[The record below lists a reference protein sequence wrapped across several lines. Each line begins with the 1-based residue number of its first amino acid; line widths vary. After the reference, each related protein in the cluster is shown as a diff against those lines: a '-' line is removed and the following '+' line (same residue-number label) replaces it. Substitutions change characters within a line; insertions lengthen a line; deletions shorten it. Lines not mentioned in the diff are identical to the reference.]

1 MIMNVEEHVSLSIN
15 GRQFDLVWDG
25 PDFQGHACYKCA
37 LLGNVCKASRND
49 SLLALCCNLVAEPET
64 YFIERKPEFRPKGI
78 NEQEILVTALAEY
91 KKQVEAFGNTAR
103 ASKVQ
108 EMLDRI

>member
-1 MIMNVEEHVSLSIN
+1 MIMNVEEHVSLTIN

-25 PDFQGHACYKCA
+25 PDFEGHACHKCA

-49 SLLALCCNLVAEPET
+49 SLLALCANIVQEPET
-64 YFIERKPEFRPKGI
+64 YFIERKPNFTPKGV

-91 KKQVEAFGNTAR
+91 KKVMEAMGNTAR
-103 ASKVQ
+103 ASKI
-108 EMLDRI
+108 ESMLDRI